1 MELEQRGRIKKT
13 LPRKVWTKTTDIR
26 GRLAQDATAVVRG
39 LPRLVD
45 GESERETGATA
56 RLAFDFN

>member
-1 MELEQRGRIKKT
+1 MKLEQRGRTKKT
-13 LPRKVWTKTTDIR
+13 LPRKVWTKTTEIG
-26 GRLAQDATAVVRG
+26 GRLAQDATAVIRV
-39 LPRLVD
+39 LVRLVD